1 MFKYAKSKMSVVAVL
16 AATSLTL
23 AACGD
28 DSEETLE
35 EPTTEAQEATE
46 EATSTETMT
55 SEETTSSAAAESSS
69 ASAGGS
75 GVVAP
80 PADFAPANNGDHFK
94 LGETAQIKTTNYDG
108 AEFYLTV
115 RVDPRTPI
123 TAEEV
128 SKNAGGQ
135 EIEDL
140 GEGDQL
146 FCFPVTITYEGVEG
160 DTTGTPS
167 LLTSP
172 VDAVGNRGGT
182 LYYGGDVAC
191 GVHRGDKMPS
201 LLKQLEPGKE
211 YKTAE
216 IAIDS
221 PGTVIADS
229 LKVSYDVGEQKHDIY
244 FDM

>member
-1 MFKYAKSKMSVVAVL
+1 MFKYAKSKMTVVAVM

-23 AACGD
+23 TACGE
-28 DSEETLE
+28 DSEDTLE
-35 EPTTEAQEATE
+35 EPTTE
-46 EATSTETMT
+46 EATSEQAMT
-55 SEETTSSAAAESSS
+55 SEAETSSAAASSS
-69 ASAGGS
+69 ASSADGS
-75 GVVAP
+75 GVTAP
-80 PADFAPANNGDHFK
+80 PADFSPANNGDHFK

-146 FCFPVTITYEGVEG
+146 FCFPVTLTYEGVEG
-160 DTTGTPS
+160 DTTGVPS

-201 LLKQLEPGKE
+201 LLKQLEVGKE

-216 IAIDS
+216 LAIDS
-221 PGTVIADS
+221 PGTVVADS
-229 LKVSYDVGEQKHDIY
+229 LKVSYDVGDQKHEIY